1 MKSFGND
8 DDDDDAYSMT
18 DRGGNKSALLDPF
31 GPSNSYDH
39 ESWVEAYRRKKWSQK
54 VFSTRN
60 ARVQDD
66 TLRSIQKG
74 IVTQSWLWGALI
86 GVPFMVLVLAL
97 PNAGVLGKHYNW
109 S

>member
-1 MKSFGND
+1 MKSIDN
-8 DDDDDAYSMT
+8 DDDDDAYSMA

-39 ESWVEAYRRKKWSQK
+39 ELWVEAYRKWWQK

-60 ARVQDD
+60 VRVQDE

-74 IVTQSWLWGALI
+74 IVIQSWLWGALI

-97 PNAGVLGKHYNW
+97 PKAGVLGKHDYYW
-109 S
+109 